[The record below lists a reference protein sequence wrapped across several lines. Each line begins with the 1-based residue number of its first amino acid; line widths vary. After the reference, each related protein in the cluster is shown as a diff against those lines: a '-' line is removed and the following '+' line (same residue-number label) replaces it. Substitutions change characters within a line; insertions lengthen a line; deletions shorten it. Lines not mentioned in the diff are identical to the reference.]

1 MHYTRRRPLLGRLG
15 AARLAAAV
23 AAAPLLAPPPA
34 AAGSDMTL
42 GPVVRAALPGCDA
55 PTPVRAPDG
64 AVYSNVSD
72 CSVAG
77 GGKVSTG
84 WARLDPTAGFVASN
98 LTTTGDGASGKKLS
112 SAVVD
117 GGALYLLERNLT
129 SSGGMRLGRSAG
141 IAKPGVTWVAWTMPD
156 FGWGGFAQA
165 SPDGY
170 QYVYLRDSKSAYGT
184 ADRVDLARVPKG
196 RVADLSAWQAFAGS
210 PGHPS
215 WVPWAKRAGRKPV
228 LVDNDRINRP
238 HVSRI
243 NGCWTMAVT
252 MPPRSGARGGSGL
265 AVYTS
270 LYPYGPWS
278 RRYYVAGKNLGE
290 SAQISP
296 IWPSL
301 LLSSEGDRFTWRRYA
316 MPGGC

>member
-1 MHYTRRRPLLGRLG
+1 
-15 AARLAAAV
+15 
-23 AAAPLLAPPPA
+23 
-34 AAGSDMTL
+34 
-42 GPVVRAALPGCDA
+42 
-55 PTPVRAPDG
+55 
-64 AVYSNVSD
+64 
-72 CSVAG
+72 
-77 GGKVSTG
+77 
-84 WARLDPTAGFVASN
+84 VASD
-98 LTTTGDGASGKKLS
+98 LTAHGDGARGLKLS
-112 SAVVD
+112 SALD
-117 GGALYLLERNLT
+117 EGGTLYLLERNLT
-129 SSGGMRLGRSAG
+129 RSGGMRLGRSASV
-141 IAKPGVTWVAWTMPD
+141 AQPRVTWTANLD
-156 FGWGGFAQA
+156 FGWGSFAQA

-170 QYVYLRDSKSAYGT
+170 QYVYLRDSRTAYGA

-196 RVADLSAWQAFAGS
+196 RAADLSAWEAFAGS

-228 LVDNDRINRP
+228 LVDNNRINRP

-270 LYPYGPWS
+270 RNPYGPWS

-301 LLSSEGDRFTWRRYA
+301 LLSSEGDRFTWRSYT